1 MTYACAAAT
10 GRRADMLAT
19 IVKKMMRNRCGKCIN
34 TLERQHVNRRVLIRK
49 RLREHVKNSTSCL
62 APTAQYHCEP
72 GAARPRLNFE
82 GSAGG
87 AKAARKPTACARGS
101 PPRTQRVE
109 DNEFTAQPVFSG
121 VRARLISKRITQ

>member
-49 RLREHVKNSTSCL
+49 RLREQVKNSTSCL

-72 GAARPRLNFE
+72 GTARPRLNLKE
-82 GSAGG
+82 APVAQRLLGSRRH
-87 AKAARKPTACARGS
+87 ARA
-101 PPRTQRVE
+101 
-109 DNEFTAQPVFSG
+109 
-121 VRARLISKRITQ
+121 VRRLGLNALKT

>member
-10 GRRADMLAT
+10 GRRADVLAT

-34 TLERQHVNRRVLIRK
+34 ALERQHVNRRVLIRK
-49 RLREHVKNSTSCL
+49 RLREQVKNSTSCL

-72 GAARPRLNFE
+72 G
-82 GSAGG
+82 SGG

-101 PPRTQRVE
+101 PPGTQRVE
-109 DNEFTAQPVFSG
+109 DNEFTAQPVFSV